1 MHKKMRKKNRFAMR
15 ESATGILVADIGKGE
30 GYRRGIQEV
39 QSIQTQPQRPYM
51 SEMTSGEVP
60 IRNETKSRLAVESG
74 ANKTKS
80 TGKRNRSWWQ
90 DAKAGSKGNPRRLH
104 AHGDGKMVGEVGAKA
119 TVG

>member
-1 MHKKMRKKNRFAMR
+1 MR
-15 ESATGILVADIGKGE
+15 ESATGILVADTGKGE

-51 SEMTSGEVP
+51 SEMISGEVP
-60 IRNETKSRLAVESG
+60 IRNKTKSRLPVESG

-90 DAKAGSKGNPRRLH
+90 DAKAGSKGNPRRLQ
-104 AHGDGKMVGEVGAKA
+104 AHGDGKMVGVVGATA